1 MRKAW
6 ARFAGC
12 FLFLAACGGI
22 GLRGGNVAQE
32 KQSGESS
39 VVTQEFSGTVD
50 LGNGRR
56 LYLECRGTGRHTV
69 ILESGLRTRGD
80 NWSRADLLTHGG
92 AAVLPEVAK
101 FARVCTY
108 DRPGTTLNPGEVSRS
123 DAAPMPRTA
132 TNVVRDLHMLLR
144 AAGVPGPYVLVGHS
158 FGGLLVR
165 LYAATYPDEVSGLV
179 LVDALAEQIKP
190 LFKPADWTTFV
201 ALNSGPLPGFEN
213 YAGLEAIDFDSSF
226 QQMERER
233 DDSNNSSN
241 NSLNNAPAKKIP
253 VVILVRGLKVEMP
266 DSAPAKFGA
275 IMEPAWRKSEAQ
287 MAAAVPHVQWIVAKK
302 SGHYIQWDE
311 PEVVVEAIR
320 RVVRLSADGLHG
332 GD

>member
-1 MRKAW
+1 V
-6 ARFAGC
+6 RFAGC
-12 FLFLAACGGI
+12 FLFLAAYGGI
-22 GLRGGNVAQE
+22 GVRPGDVARAQQAPE
-32 KQSGESS
+32 ASRSIDD
-39 VVTQEFSGTVD
+39 FSGTVD

-56 LYLECRGTGRHTV
+56 LFLECRGTGRPTV

-123 DAAPMPRTA
+123 DPAPMPRTA

-144 AAGVPGPYVLVGHS
+144 AAGVPGPYALVGHW
-158 FGGLLVR
+158 FGGLFVR

-179 LVDALAEQIKP
+179 LVDPLPEQIKP
-190 LFKPADWTTFV
+190 LFRPADWTTFV

-213 YAGLEAIDFDSSF
+213 YAELEAIDFDSSF

-233 DDSNNSSN
+233 DDPNNSS
-241 NSLNNAPAKKIP
+241 NNAPAKKIP

-266 DSAPAKFGA
+266 ASAPAKFGA
-275 IMEPAWRKSEAQ
+275 ILEPAWRKSEEQ
-287 MAAAVPHVQWIVAKK
+287 MAAVVPHVQWIIAKK

-320 RVVRLSADGLHG
+320 KVVRLTSQ
-332 GD
+332 